1 MQTLNHFISLS
12 IHRESRLVKFF
23 TYICDMFNMLRLL
36 FGYSIYASCPSPNW
50 LARLGID
57 NLSIANNQINDN
69 CVQSGESRGVHS
81 MSQNLWAYEHFYR
94 RSFRY
99 LIRYFR
105 VGPNIRGSTGQGQGH
120 KSDVWYRPQI
130 LPSDKRRCWVS
141 EWVSVTGVW
150 N

>member
-12 IHRESRLVKFF
+12 LHRESRLVKFF

-36 FGYSIYASCPSPNW
+36 FGYSIYVSCPSPNW

-69 CVQSGESRGVHS
+69 CVQSGEPWGVHS
-81 MSQNLWAYEHFYR
+81 KSQNLWAYEHFHR

-105 VGPNIRGSTGQGQGH
+105 FGPANITRSTGQVQGH
-120 KSDVWYRPQI
+120 KSDVWYRP
-130 LPSDKRRCWVS
+130 
-141 EWVSVTGVW
+141 
-150 N
+150 

>member
-12 IHRESRLVKFF
+12 IHRESRLVKFS

-36 FGYSIYASCPSPNW
+36 FGYSIYASCPSPHW

-105 VGPNIRGSTGQGQGH
+105 VGPNIRRSTGQGQGH
-120 KSDVWYRPQI
+120 KSDVWYQPQR
-130 LPSDKRRCWVS
+130 LLSDKRRSWVS